1 MVGLYHR
8 QSRVGGGSFFALG
21 SYWLR
26 GTCKVVLNFILVV
39 EIVSTMA
46 SDNFFRELSHQEF
59 WRRKKIYFLILKAI

>member
-8 QSRVGGGSFFALG
+8 QSRVGGSSFFALS

-39 EIVSTMA
+39 EIVSTIA
-46 SDNFFRELSHQEF
+46 SGNFFS
-59 WRRKKIYFLILKAI
+59 